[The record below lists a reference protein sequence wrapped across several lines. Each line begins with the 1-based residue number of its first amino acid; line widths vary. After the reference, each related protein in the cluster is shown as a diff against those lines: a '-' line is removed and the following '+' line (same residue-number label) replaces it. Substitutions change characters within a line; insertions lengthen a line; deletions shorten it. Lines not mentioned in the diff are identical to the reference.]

1 MSQYTISLIG
11 SDELKSVIQI
21 PDIEEGTA
29 TKNKKAVGKKPNQN
43 DNWIPKSIEKDT
55 LPNLRKTGLV
65 QHDQGSQHRI
75 LCPFLDK
82 CRQT

>member
-65 QHDQGSQHRI
+65 QHDQRSHDRI
-75 LCPFLDK
+75 LCPFRDK
-82 CRQT
+82 R